1 MAPKAKQKSGKPGK
15 STKRPAGEAR
25 AKQKP
30 ESIHISEGVA
40 DCMMRAVAVANSNLK
55 VENEELRDNI
65 DRLEKELQDLRDM
78 NDALTNKL
86 DRANRLLAEVCERNP

>member
-1 MAPKAKQKSGKPGK
+1 M
-15 STKRPAGEAR
+15 KRPAGEAR
-25 AKQKP
+25 AKQKR

-40 DCMMRAVAVANSNLK
+40 ECMMRAVAVQNSNLN

-78 NDALTNKL
+78 NDALTMKL
-86 DRANRLLAEVCERNP
+86 NRANRALAERNP